1 MTFGRAR
8 LVASVLSTVMHD
20 PHFSCTQDATNA
32 LSCTA
37 ELQLLLTQPSLKRRR
52 VSLSHSSAL
61 DSFVD
66 DLSRIVVV
74 VVEDSER
81 VCASLST
88 LSDTERCAAL
98 YALLL
103 LKNSIA
109 RTALDH
115 LLTTML
121 TDRMSALERTL
132 IESLRMSSLST
143 AAEEQVQEPS
153 QIDFISNDEIDQW
166 LSGAVFNN
174 ERSIDDVEVDD
185 QQQLSDTTATQ
196 FVRENVYELN
206 KAMAAD
212 ELVERLEPIRRQLA
226 AVSKSGC
233 ANTMDWTPLLRVV
246 ESGADIE
253 QMANIIEPELKKCS
267 IDLCA
272 ALLAAFCDADAP
284 FSFSLASKSA
294 FLERIVAARIGDLDR
309 VAPRVLVT
317 TLQLALQS
325 AHARACTVS
334 LLAPVLARGGSAQAE
349 LVGRMLKE
357 KTLSGDL
364 CNEFLER
371 FLARDSVVWS
381 DFTFAALQG
390 VLDKNGFRLTSGAV
404 AALCRMLVSLAAAHR
419 GSLKFATLLFRLVS
433 KHGADVPRHE
443 LSELTLVAQQCD
455 NFMGKAAVSSLATL
469 RAACGEAPRS

>member
-1 MTFGRAR
+1 MI
-8 LVASVLSTVMHD
+8 VASVLAAVLRD
-20 PHFSCTQDATNA
+20 PHFSCTHDATNA
-32 LSCTA
+32 LTCTA
-37 ELQLLLTQPSLKRRR
+37 ELQLLLSQPIPKRRR
-52 VSLSHSSAL
+52 WTLFSAL
-61 DSFVD
+61 DAFVD
-66 DLSRIVVV
+66 ELSRIVVV
-74 VVEDSER
+74 ENER
-81 VCASLST
+81 VCVLLST
-88 LSDTERCAAL
+88 LSESGRCAAL

-103 LKNSIA
+103 LKSSIA
-109 RTALDH
+109 PTALDH
-115 LLTTML
+115 LLTTL
-121 TDRMSALERTL
+121 LNDRVSALERVL
-132 IESLRMSSLST
+132 IASLMATSEPAAAQRQPSHTKSESDH
-143 AAEEQVQEPS
+143 VQ
-153 QIDFISNDEIDQW
+153 FVSNDEIDQW
-166 LSGAVFNN
+166 LCGAVLNN
-174 ERSIDDVEVDD
+174 ELSNDDIDVDER
-185 QQQLSDTTATQ
+185 QSDTTATQ

-212 ELVERLEPIRRQLA
+212 ELVERLGPIRRQLA
-226 AVSKSGC
+226 AVAASRSG
-233 ANTMDWTPLLRVV
+233 AAMDWTPLLRVV

-267 IDLCA
+267 IEVCA
-272 ALLAAFCDADAP
+272 TLLAAFCDTNAP

-317 TLQLALQS
+317 TMQLALQS

-357 KTLSGDL
+357 KTMSGDL

-371 FLARDSVVWS
+371 FLAHDSVTWS

-390 VLDKNGFRLTSGAV
+390 VLEKNGFRLTSDAV

-419 GSLKFATLLFRLVS
+419 TSLKFATLLFRLVS
-433 KHGADVPRHE
+433 KHGTDVPRHE

-455 NFMGKAAVSSLATL
+455 NFMGKAAVTSLTTL
-469 RAACGEAPRS
+469 RAVSVT

>member
-1 MTFGRAR
+1 MTPV
-8 LVASVLSTVMHD
+8 VASVLSAVMRD
-20 PHFSCTQDATNA
+20 PQFSCTQDATNA
-32 LSCTA
+32 LTCTA
-37 ELQLLLTQPSLKRRR
+37 ELQLLLTQPILKRRR
-52 VSLSHSSAL
+52 RRVPPPHSSAL

-74 VVEDSER
+74 VVEDNER
-81 VCASLST
+81 VCAALST
-88 LSDTERCAAL
+88 LSDSERCAAL

-109 RTALDH
+109 RDGLDH
-115 LLTTML
+115 LLTTL
-121 TDRMSALERTL
+121 STDRTSALERTL
-132 IESLRMSSLST
+132 IESLRMLST
-143 AAEEQVQEPS
+143 EPAAERSHEPS
-153 QIDFISNDEIDQW
+153 PQLDFISNDEIDQW

-174 ERSIDDVEVDD
+174 ELSIDDVEVDEP
-185 QQQLSDTTATQ
+185 SDTTATQ

-226 AVSKSGC
+226 AVSKSAG
-233 ANTMDWTPLLRVV
+233 ANIMDWTPLLRVV

-267 IDLCA
+267 IELCA
-272 ALLAAFCDADAP
+272 ALLAAFCGADAP

-371 FLARDSVVWS
+371 FLARDNVAWS

-404 AALCRMLVSLAAAHR
+404 AALCRTLVSLAAAHR

-433 KHGADVPRHE
+433 KHCADVPRHE